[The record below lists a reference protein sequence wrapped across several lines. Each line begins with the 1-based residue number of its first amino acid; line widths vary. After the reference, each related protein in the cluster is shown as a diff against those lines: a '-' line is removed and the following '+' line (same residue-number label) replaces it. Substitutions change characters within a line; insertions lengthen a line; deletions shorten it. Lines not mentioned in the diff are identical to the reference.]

1 MAINTSRAFYKYVAN
16 FNYTGAVQSF
26 TIPLYGTSKLEC
38 WGAQGG
44 PTSISASYT
53 GGLGG
58 YSYGNSF
65 FSQDKNLYIY
75 VGGAGVGATDMYQ
88 SLAGGYNGG
97 GNVTGDNTVN
107 HYTGSGGGAT
117 HIASASGLLSTLS
130 SNTSAVLIVAGGGG
144 GARDQINLEAASRH
158 GDGGSGGGTSNGIR
172 LGSGYA
178 RITFVSAN

>member
-1 MAINTSRAFYKYVAN
+1 MLGSTRWIYKYI
-16 FNYTGAVQSF
+16 SF
-26 TIPLYGTSKLEC
+26 IYRRFRGVFLWKF
-38 WGAQGG
+38 
-44 PTSISASYT
+44 I
-53 GGLGG
+53 
-58 YSYGNSF
+58 

-75 VGGAGVGATDMYQ
+75 VGGA
-88 SLAGGYNGG
+88 
-97 GNVTGDNTVN
+97 
-107 HYTGSGGGAT
+107 GGGAT

-130 SNTSAVLIVAGGGG
+130 SNTSAVLRVAGGGG

>member
-44 PTSISASYT
+44 STSISASYT

-107 HYTGSGGGAT
+107 HYTGSGG
-117 HIASASGLLSTLS
+117 
-130 SNTSAVLIVAGGGG
+130 
-144 GARDQINLEAASRH
+144 
-158 GDGGSGGGTSNGIR
+158 
-172 LGSGYA
+172 
-178 RITFVSAN
+178 

>member
-75 VGGAGVGATDMYQ
+75 VGGAG
-88 SLAGGYNGG
+88 
-97 GNVTGDNTVN
+97 
-107 HYTGSGGGAT
+107 GGAT